1 VAMLLAVL
9 EKRCR
14 IKLSD
19 KEVYV
24 STVGGIR
31 LAEPGSDLAIA
42 LAIASAAKDKPLPR
56 TLAAIGEISLAGEVR
71 PVAGGRQRAAE
82 ASRLGYRTI
91 IDAEAGSMQTAE
103 SLAFSAPGVETV
115 AAPAF

>member
-1 VAMLLAVL
+1 
-9 EKRCR
+9 KRCR

-31 LAEPGSDLAIA
+31 LSEPGSDLAIA
-42 LAIASAAKDKPLPR
+42 LAIASAAKDRPLPR

-71 PVAGGRQRAAE
+71 AVAGGRQRAAE
-82 ASRLGYRTI
+82 ATRLGYRTI
-91 IDAEAGSMQTAE
+91 VDAEAGSIQTAK
-103 SLAFSAPGVETV
+103 SLTFSASGADGSDGPG
-115 AAPAF
+115 F